1 MVCRRW
7 RGSVRTRFVHY
18 LGQHSLRGGVAA
30 TSRKWRE
37 ATFDGADG
45 VVIYHKNNVLE
56 LDHHPSSERRGMS
69 LKNAAT
75 RFNKDNAFSFLA

>member
-1 MVCRRW
+1 LHLA
-7 RGSVRTRFVHY
+7 GH
-18 LGQHSLRGGVAA
+18 LAGVA

-56 LDHHPSSERRGMS
+56 LDHHTVSGEERNVAQ
-69 LKNAAT
+69 NAAT
-75 RFNKDNAFSFLA
+75 RFDKDSAFSFLA